1 MMNFLLTPLLSIIML
16 AISLSINSYP
26 LTIYSNLNNLSPSQ
40 IDHLCSYI
48 SDIET
53 KNIQSLQKRIVRPFP
68 EMNRFLST
76 SHKLHHHHHHVN
88 AKSGTE
94 IETKKYDFQA
104 YLCSI
109 LKDSE
114 EMTNFISIFMEEH
127 GQTPAIHLFES
138 CEKLTKRDDKSTI
151 RFNEI
156 SQVCSSRVDKQLN
169 DSIERSITNDFM
181 NQIFEE
187 QKVKSYP
194 YSNKIDSLL
203 V

>member
-1 MMNFLLTPLLSIIML
+1 MMNFLLTPLLSIIIL

-94 IETKKYDFQA
+94 VETKKYDFQA

-138 CEKLTKRDDKSTI
+138 CEKLTKR
-151 RFNEI
+151 
-156 SQVCSSRVDKQLN
+156 QVCSSRVDKQLN